1 VFGGSDSGVPNHA
14 RPDGRTFLD
23 VLWQQAPFPASA
35 HFVRAVRTL
44 AGRWLSENLLTRT
57 EHDRVIAA
65 ANEADLRR

>member
-1 VFGGSDSGVPNHA
+1 MFGGSDAGVPNHA
-14 RPDGRTFLD
+14 RADGRTFLD
-23 VLWQQAPFPASA
+23 LLWQQAPFPTAA

-44 AGRWLSENLLTRT
+44 AGRWLSENLFTRT